1 MAKAKLAKAKKAVSN
16 EEDDYQTMPVKNA
29 AKKGPKYIQPAE
41 SDEEGEDEDE
51 DEDMEED
58 EELASDAD
66 EESEEADDD
75 EEAQIES
82 HDEEEDEE
90 DKEDTDGE
98 GDQQSEQENDN
109 GEEEAEE
116 DGEDDESDD
125 EFQSKKSFAEL
136 GMSSW
141 LVNALKAMSIHK
153 PSEIQENCIPHILS
167 GRDVIGGAKTGS
179 GKTAAFALPIL
190 QKLSEDPYG
199 VFAIILTP
207 TRELAFQIADQFK
220 VLGKGINLKDV
231 VIVGGLDMMTQA
243 IALSKRPH
251 IIIATP
257 GRLRDHIMSSGAEM
271 MNLSKVKFLV
281 LDEADRLLSDTF
293 ADDLAGIFN
302 VLPTK
307 RQTLL
312 FTATMTDA
320 ILQLAGPDATEDAE
334 NEDTNDKK
342 KKASKA
348 ATNSDT
354 GRPKPFVYQC
364 KANVQTVS
372 TLKQS
377 YIFIPS
383 YLRETYL
390 AFLLRSEA
398 FAKKST
404 IIFAGRCKGAELMRL
419 TLRELGIACTA
430 LHSDMSQQQRL
441 DSLAKFRGGI
451 TNVLIATDVGSRGL
465 DIPSVMLVLNFDVP
479 RDPTDYIHRVG
490 RTARAG
496 RGGQAITMVSER
508 DIELVHDIEARI
520 NKTMDEYPTN
530 ENKVLELL
538 NEVTSAKRAANM
550 ALHDSGFGEKKRI
563 QKQKRMAIAM
573 DDSTSRAKSNKKLKA
588 KAKKSRA

>member
-1 MAKAKLAKAKKAVSN
+1 MAKAKSAKLKKAASS
-16 EEDDYQTMPVKNA
+16 EEDDYQTMPVQKKA
-29 AKKGPKYIQPAE
+29 VKKGTKHVQPVESDDEEDMEDQDSEQDSDIGSEAEEDEE
-41 SDEEGEDEDE
+41 SDEEAQLELGSDHQEDATDDDDDDQEN
-51 DEDMEED
+51 
-58 EELASDAD
+58 
-66 EESEEADDD
+66 DDD
-75 EEAQIES
+75 EE
-82 HDEEEDEE
+82 EEEEE
-90 DKEDTDGE
+90 EE
-98 GDQQSEQENDN
+98 GDENQ
-109 GEEEAEE
+109 EEEEE
-116 DGEDDESDD
+116 EDDESDE
-125 EFQSKKSFAEL
+125 EFQSKKSFADL
-136 GMSSW
+136 GLSTW

-153 PSEIQENCIPHILS
+153 PSEIQENCIPQILA

-199 VFAIILTP
+199 VFAIVLTP

-231 VIVGGLDMMTQA
+231 VVVGGLDMMTQA

-251 IIIATP
+251 VIIATP

-271 MNLSKVKFLV
+271 MNLSRVKFLV

-293 ADDLAGIFN
+293 ADDLAGIFE
-302 VLPTK
+302 VLPVK

-320 ILQLAGPDATEDAE
+320 ILQLAGPDAQSSPENTQDAVDGE
-334 NEDTNDKK
+334 KTKK
-342 KKASKA
+342 KKDD
-348 ATNSDT
+348 NG

-364 KANVQTVS
+364 KSNVQTVS

-390 AFLLRSEA
+390 AYLLRSEA

-430 LHSDMSQQQRL
+430 LHSDMSQQERL

-496 RGGQAITMVSER
+496 RGGQAITMVTER
-508 DIELVHDIEARI
+508 DIELVHEIEARI
-520 NKTMDEYPTN
+520 NKTMEEYPTN

-538 NEVTSAKRAANM
+538 NEVSSAKRAANM
-550 ALHDSGFGEKKRI
+550 ALHDSQFGEKKRI
-563 QKQKRMAIAM
+563 QKQKRMALEPQ
-573 DDSTSRAKSNKKLKA
+573 SKSNKKQKTKA
-588 KAKKSRA
+588 KAKKSKA